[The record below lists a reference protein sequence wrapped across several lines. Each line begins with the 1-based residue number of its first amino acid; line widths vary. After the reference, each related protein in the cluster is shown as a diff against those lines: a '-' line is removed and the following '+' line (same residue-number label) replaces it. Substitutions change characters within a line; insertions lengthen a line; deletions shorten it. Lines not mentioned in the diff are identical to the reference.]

1 MTCPRWQSSCGWSKD
16 WNPVFS
22 DYTHCVL
29 SLGQAITHT
38 EELCLLGE
46 TWQCLR
52 HFWLSHWGVLLVP
65 IE

>member
-22 DYTHCVL
+22 GYAHCVL

-38 EELCLLGE
+38 GEILLA
-46 TWQCLR
+46 
-52 HFWLSHWGVLLVP
+52 
-65 IE
+65 